1 MCEGRP
7 DLTGKASFEISPKRS
22 TKNRVQESGRLVPT
36 DFENRVTEA
45 VEKVSE
51 SIVSVSSMRLER
63 RFFGVVPLEGQGSGI
78 VLDRKGLIITN
89 NHVIDGAN
97 QVHVGFKD
105 GRTFVGEV
113 VGSDE
118 ATDVAV
124 IRLDAGDLPA
134 ADLGDS
140 ESLKVGQFV
149 LAIGNAL
156 ALPGG
161 PTVSTGVLSAKG
173 RPLPGS
179 DFIFE
184 GLLQT
189 DAAVNPGNSG
199 GPLADLDGRVIG
211 ITTMMIPYAQGM
223 GFAIPINTVK
233 RIAQEILENGT
244 VTRQWIGISGVDL
257 SPPLA
262 QRYGIK
268 ADFGFLV
275 AEVTPGSP
283 ASLAG
288 LRPGDV
294 VMGADGAEIRQT
306 KDLLFA
312 LSKIPPGGSIGLD
325 VNRMGSTGRLQ
336 VRPAESRRAQGFGN
350 GQHGY
355 R

>member
-1 MCEGRP
+1 M
-7 DLTGKASFEISPKRS
+7 L
-22 TKNRVQESGRLVPT
+22 PT
-36 DFENRVTEA
+36 DFENRVVGA
-45 VEKVSE
+45 VERVSE
-51 SIVSVSSMRLER
+51 SIVSVSSVRLER
-63 RFFGVVPLEGQGSGI
+63 HFYGTVPLEGQGSGVI
-78 VLDRKGLIITN
+78 IDRRGLVVTN
-89 NHVIDGAN
+89 NHVIDGAA
-97 QVHVGFKD
+97 QVHVGLKD

-118 ATDVAV
+118 ATDIAV
-124 IRLDAGDLPA
+124 IRLDASDLPA
-134 ADLGDS
+134 AELGDS

-161 PTVSTGVLSAKG
+161 PTVSTGVVSAKG
-173 RPLPGS
+173 RPLPGT

-199 GPLADLDGRVIG
+199 GPLADLGGSVIG

-233 RIAQEILENGT
+233 RIAQDIVEKGS
-244 VTRQWIGISGVDL
+244 VVRPWIGVSGVDL
-257 SPPLA
+257 TPPLA
-262 QRYGIK
+262 RRYGMQ
-268 ADFGFLV
+268 AESGFLV

-283 ASLAG
+283 ASSAG
-288 LRPGDV
+288 LRSGDLV
-294 VMGADGAEIRQT
+294 VGADGAEVHHT

-312 LSKIPPGGSIGLD
+312 LSKVPPGASITLD
-325 VNRMGSTGRLQ
+325 INRTGSTGRLQ
-336 VRPAESRRAQGFGN
+336 VRPAESRRFQRFGN
-350 GQHGY
+350 EQRGY

>member
-1 MCEGRP
+1 MKGMA
-7 DLTGKASFEISPKRS
+7 LS
-22 TKNRVQESGRLVPT
+22 
-36 DFENRVTEA
+36 DFENYVTRA
-45 VEKVSE
+45 VEKASE
-51 SIVSVSSMRLER
+51 SLVSVSSRRLER
-63 RFFGVVPLEGQGSGI
+63 RFFGFVPLEGQGSGV
-78 VLDRKGLIITN
+78 VLDARGLIITN
-89 NHVIDGAN
+89 NHVIDGATR
-97 QVHVGFKD
+97 VSVSLKD

-124 IRLDAGDLPA
+124 IRVHASDLPA
-134 ADLGDS
+134 AELGDS
-140 ESLKVGQFV
+140 ESLRVGQFV

-156 ALPGG
+156 GLPGG
-161 PTVSTGVLSAKG
+161 PTVSMGVLSAMG

-233 RIAQEILENGT
+233 RIAQEILEKGS
-244 VTRQWIGISGVDL
+244 VTRRWIGISGVDL
-257 SPPLA
+257 NPPLA
-262 QRYGIK
+262 RRYGIRLES
-268 ADFGFLV
+268 GFLV

-288 LRPGDV
+288 LRSGDV
-294 VMGADGAEIRQT
+294 VFGADGAEVRHT

-312 LSKIPPGGSIGLD
+312 LSKVPAGGSIGLD
-325 VNRMGSTGRLQ
+325 ISRMGSTGRLQ
-336 VRPAESRRAQGFGN
+336 VRPVESRQAQRFGN
-350 GQHGY
+350 GQQGY

>member
-1 MCEGRP
+1 MTVPAGIEG
-7 DLTGKASFEISPKRS
+7 
-22 TKNRVQESGRLVPT
+22 
-36 DFENRVTEA
+36 RVTEA

-78 VLDRKGLIITN
+78 VLDKKGLIITN
-89 NHVIDGAN
+89 NHVIDAAN

-124 IRLDAGDLPA
+124 IRLDAQDLPA

-161 PTVSTGVLSAKG
+161 PTVSMGVLSAKG
-173 RPLPGS
+173 RPLPGA

-233 RIAQEILENGT
+233 RIAQEILEKGR
-244 VTRQWIGISGVDL
+244 VTRRWIGISGVDL

-262 QRYGIK
+262 RRYGIQTES
-268 ADFGFLV
+268 GFLV
-275 AEVTPGSP
+275 ADVTPGSP
-283 ASLAG
+283 ASAAG
-288 LRPGDV
+288 LRSGDV
-294 VMGADGAEIRQT
+294 VVGADGAEVKHT

-312 LSKIPPGGSIGLD
+312 LSKVPPGGFIGLD
-325 VNRMGSTGRLQ
+325 INRMGTHGRLQ
-336 VRPAESRRAQGFGN
+336 VRPAESREVPRFGN
-350 GQHGY
+350 GLQSY

>member
-1 MCEGRP
+1 
-7 DLTGKASFEISPKRS
+7 
-22 TKNRVQESGRLVPT
+22 VSGLIPS
-36 DFENRVTEA
+36 DFEKRVVDA
-45 VEKVSE
+45 VEKVGE
-51 SIVSVSSMRLER
+51 SIVSVSSTRLER
-63 RFFGVVPLEGQGSGI
+63 HVFGVVPLEGQGSGVVI
-78 VLDRKGLIITN
+78 DRRGLIITN
-89 NHVIDGAN
+89 NHVIDGAS
-97 QVHVGFKD
+97 QVHVGLKD

-124 IRLDAGDLPA
+124 IRLEAEDLPA

-140 ESLKVGQFV
+140 ESLRVGQFV

-173 RPLPGS
+173 RPLPGT

-233 RIAQEILENGT
+233 RIAQDILEKGS
-244 VTRQWIGISGVDL
+244 VIRPWIGISGVDV

-262 QRYGIK
+262 RRYGIQTTT
-268 ADFGFLV
+268 GFLI

-294 VMGADGAEIRQT
+294 VFGAGGSEVRQT

-312 LSKIPPGGSIGLD
+312 LSKIPPGGSIMLE
-325 VNRMGSTGRLQ
+325 VNRMGSTGKLQ
-336 VRPAESRRAQGFGN
+336 VTPAESRHAQRFGN
-350 GQHGY
+350 EQRGY

>member
-1 MCEGRP
+1 MALSGFEGQV
-7 DLTGKASFEISPKRS
+7 TAS
-22 TKNRVQESGRLVPT
+22 
-36 DFENRVTEA
+36 
-45 VEKVSE
+45 VEKLGE

-63 RFFGVVPLEGQGSGI
+63 RFFGIVPLEGQGSGI
-78 VLDRKGLIITN
+78 ILDRDGLIITN

-97 QVHVGFKD
+97 QVHVSLKD
-105 GRTFVGEV
+105 GRTFTGEV

-124 IRLDAGDLPA
+124 IRVNTSDLPA

-140 ESLKVGQFV
+140 EALRVGQFV

-161 PTVSTGVLSAKG
+161 PTVSMGVLSAKG

-211 ITTMMIPYAQGM
+211 ITTLMIPYAQGM

-233 RIAQEILENGT
+233 KIAQEILQNGR
-244 VTRQWIGISGVDL
+244 VSRRWIGLSGIDVT
-257 SPPLA
+257 PQLA
-262 QRYGIK
+262 RRYSLQT
-268 ADFGFLV
+268 DSGFLV
-275 AEVTPGSP
+275 ADVVPRSP
-283 ASLAG
+283 AEFAG
-288 LRPGDV
+288 LRNGDV
-294 VMGADGAEIRQT
+294 VVGADGAEVKHT
-306 KDLLFA
+306 KDLLMA
-312 LSKIPPGGSIGLD
+312 ISKAAMGGKVKLEINRAGRKGALD
-325 VNRMGSTGRLQ
+325 VS
-336 VRPAESRRAQGFGN
+336 PAEAPPVQAYDGR
-350 GQHGY
+350 
-355 R
+355 

>member
-1 MCEGRP
+1 
-7 DLTGKASFEISPKRS
+7 LTLAGFED
-22 TKNRVQESGRLVPT
+22 Q
-36 DFENRVTEA
+36 VTQA
-45 VEKVSE
+45 VERLSE

-63 RFFGVVPLEGQGSGI
+63 RFFGIVPLEGQGSGI
-78 VLDRKGLIITN
+78 ILDKKGLIVTN

-97 QVHVGFKD
+97 QVHLSLKD
-105 GRTFVGEV
+105 GRTFTGEV

-124 IRLDAGDLPA
+124 IRVNADDLPA
-134 ADLGDS
+134 AELGDS

-161 PTVSTGVLSAKG
+161 PTVSMGVLSAKG

-199 GPLADLDGRVIG
+199 GPLADLEGRIIG

-233 RIAQEILENGT
+233 KIAQEILENGK
-244 VTRQWIGISGVDL
+244 VSRRWIGISGIDVSPQLARRYDL
-257 SPPLA
+257 QTDS
-262 QRYGIK
+262 
-268 ADFGFLV
+268 GFLV
-275 AEVTPGSP
+275 AEVVPRSP
-283 ASLAG
+283 ADSGG
-288 LRPGDV
+288 LRNGDV
-294 VMGADGAEIRQT
+294 VVGANGIEVKHT
-306 KDLLFA
+306 KDLLLAISKVEPGRSMKLDINRLGRRGA
-312 LSKIPPGGSIGLD
+312 LEVMPSEAPQVQGLE
-325 VNRMGSTGRLQ
+325 GR
-336 VRPAESRRAQGFGN
+336 
-350 GQHGY
+350 
-355 R
+355 

>member
-1 MCEGRP
+1 MA
-7 DLTGKASFEISPKRS
+7 L
-22 TKNRVQESGRLVPT
+22 SG
-36 DFENRVTEA
+36 FENQVTQA
-45 VEKVSE
+45 VERLSE

-63 RFFGVVPLEGQGSGI
+63 RFFGIVPLEGQGSGI
-78 VLDRKGLIITN
+78 ILDKKGLVVTN

-97 QVHVGFKD
+97 QVHVSLKD
-105 GRTFVGEV
+105 GRTFTGEV

-124 IRLDAGDLPA
+124 IRVDADDLPA
-134 ADLGDS
+134 AELGDS
-140 ESLKVGQFV
+140 EVLRVGQFV

-161 PTVSTGVLSAKG
+161 PTVSMGVLSAKG
-173 RPLPGS
+173 RPLPGT

-233 RIAQEILENGT
+233 KIAQEILENGR
-244 VTRQWIGISGVDL
+244 VSRQWIGISGVDVT
-257 SPPLA
+257 PQLA
-262 QRYGIK
+262 RRYNLQ
-268 ADFGFLV
+268 AESGFLV
-275 AEVTPGSP
+275 AEVVPRSP
-283 ASLAG
+283 ADYAG
-288 LRPGDV
+288 IRSGDV
-294 VMGADGAEIRQT
+294 VVGADGGDVRHT
-306 KDLLFA
+306 KDLLVA
-312 LSKIPPGGSIGLD
+312 ISKVQHGGSIRLG
-325 VNRMGSTGRLQ
+325 VNRMGRTGNLD
-336 VRPAESRRAQGFGN
+336 VRPSEAPPLQGDDG
-350 GQHGY
+350 

>member
-1 MCEGRP
+1 MALSGFEG
-7 DLTGKASFEISPKRS
+7 
-22 TKNRVQESGRLVPT
+22 Q
-36 DFENRVTEA
+36 VTQA
-45 VEKVSE
+45 VEKLSE

-63 RFFGVVPLEGQGSGI
+63 RFFGIVPLEGQGSGI
-78 VLDRKGLIITN
+78 ILDKKGLIVTN
-89 NHVIDGAN
+89 NHVIDGAS
-97 QVHVGFKD
+97 QVNVNLKD
-105 GRTFVGEV
+105 GRTFTGEV

-124 IRLDAGDLPA
+124 IRLNVDDLPA

-140 ESLKVGQFV
+140 ETLRVGQFV

-161 PTVSTGVLSAKG
+161 PTVSMGVLSAKG

-233 RIAQEILENGT
+233 KIAQEILENGR
-244 VTRQWIGISGVDL
+244 VSRKWIGISGIDVT
-257 SPPLA
+257 PQLA
-262 QRYGIK
+262 RRYNLQTES
-268 ADFGFLV
+268 GFLV
-275 AEVTPGSP
+275 AEVVPRSP
-283 ASLAG
+283 ADFAG
-288 LRPGDV
+288 LRNGDV
-294 VMGADGAEIRQT
+294 VVGANGTEVKHT
-306 KDLLFA
+306 KDLLLA
-312 LSKIPPGGSIGLD
+312 ISRVGEGGTVRLD
-325 VNRMGSTGRLQ
+325 INRMGRRGPLE
-336 VRPAESRRAQGFGN
+336 VRPTE
-350 GQHGY
+350 GQPLQSTDG